1 MRFFFV
7 DHFFGSGWVTLFFVV
22 VVVLMHHKSCIKNTC
37 LKCMY
42 TQKNLFHKNCH
53 HRMNGIFFLFTL
65 VLPMFFFFNKRVQQ
79 YNGQINYTQMITIC
93 GKTLRDQ
100 GS

>member
-1 MRFFFV
+1 MYVHTKKFVSQKLSSSNEWNFFSI
-7 DHFFGSGWVTLFFVV
+7 HFGATNVFF
-22 VVVLMHHKSCIKNTC
+22 S
-37 LKCMY
+37 
-42 TQKNLFHKNCH
+42 
-53 HRMNGIFFLFTL
+53 
-65 VLPMFFFFNKRVQQ
+65 NKRVQQ